1 MERKSWQKK
10 LNVDKWKKKNEKKKF
25 SLLSSNQC
33 KWNICCLVCLFSLR
47 VFSFLSKFFL
57 FGRSRSGRRK
67 EAKEA
72 KEAKKGGK
80 GFNERARR
88 RKKKCW
94 IYYSHVLL
102 YFCYSSVLIPG
113 VCYVVVMAY
122 DYDPW
127 SLRSKLIWQ
136 WYVCMYVCINW
147 TLIEQIVNYFSK
159 KNSELITNKN

>member
-1 MERKSWQKK
+1 MQMKYM
-10 LNVDKWKKKNEKKKF
+10 
-25 SLLSSNQC
+25 LS
-33 KWNICCLVCLFSLR
+33 CLFVLFKG
-47 VFSFLSKFFL
+47 FSFLSKFFL
-57 FGRSRSGRRK
+57 FGRSRSGRR
-67 EAKEA
+67 KEA

-113 VCYVVVMAY
+113 ICYVVVMAY
-122 DYDPW
+122 DYVPW

-147 TLIEQIVNYFSK
+147 TLIELIVNCFFK

>member
-1 MERKSWQKK
+1 MQMKYM
-10 LNVDKWKKKNEKKKF
+10 
-25 SLLSSNQC
+25 LS
-33 KWNICCLVCLFSLR
+33 CLFVLFKG
-47 VFSFLSKFFL
+47 FSFLSKFFL
-57 FGRSRSGRRK
+57 FGRSRSGRR
-67 EAKEA
+67 KEA

-102 YFCYSSVLIPG
+102 YFYYSSVLIPG
-113 VCYVVVMAY
+113 ICYVVVMAY
-122 DYDPW
+122 DYVPW

>member
-1 MERKSWQKK
+1 MQMKYM
-10 LNVDKWKKKNEKKKF
+10 
-25 SLLSSNQC
+25 LS
-33 KWNICCLVCLFSLR
+33 CLFVLFKG
-47 VFSFLSKFFL
+47 FSFLSKFFL
-57 FGRSRSGRRK
+57 FGRSRSGRR
-67 EAKEA
+67 KEA

-102 YFCYSSVLIPG
+102 YFCYSSVLISG
-113 VCYVVVMAY
+113 ICYVVVMAY
-122 DYDPW
+122 DYVPW

>member
-1 MERKSWQKK
+1 MQMKYM
-10 LNVDKWKKKNEKKKF
+10 
-25 SLLSSNQC
+25 LS
-33 KWNICCLVCLFSLR
+33 CLFVLFKG
-47 VFSFLSKFFL
+47 FSFLSKFFL
-57 FGRSRSGRRK
+57 FGRSRSGRR
-67 EAKEA
+67 KEA

-113 VCYVVVMAY
+113 ICYVVVMAY

>member
-1 MERKSWQKK
+1 MQMKYM
-10 LNVDKWKKKNEKKKF
+10 
-25 SLLSSNQC
+25 LS
-33 KWNICCLVCLFSLR
+33 CLFVLFKG
-47 VFSFLSKFFL
+47 FSFLSKFFL
-57 FGRSRSGRRK
+57 FGRSRSGRR
-67 EAKEA
+67 KEA

-113 VCYVVVMAY
+113 ICYVVVMAY
-122 DYDPW
+122 DYVPW

>member
-1 MERKSWQKK
+1 MQMKYM
-10 LNVDKWKKKNEKKKF
+10 
-25 SLLSSNQC
+25 LS
-33 KWNICCLVCLFSLR
+33 CLFVLFKG
-47 VFSFLSKFFL
+47 FSFLSKFFL
-57 FGRSRSGRRK
+57 FGRSRSGRR
-67 EAKEA
+67 KEA

-94 IYYSHVLL
+94 IYYSPVLL

-113 VCYVVVMAY
+113 ICYVVVMAY
-122 DYDPW
+122 DYVPW

>member
-1 MERKSWQKK
+1 MQMKYM
-10 LNVDKWKKKNEKKKF
+10 
-25 SLLSSNQC
+25 LS
-33 KWNICCLVCLFSLR
+33 CLFVLFKG
-47 VFSFLSKFFL
+47 FSFLSKFFL
-57 FGRSRSGRRK
+57 FGRSRSGRR
-67 EAKEA
+67 KEA

>member
-1 MERKSWQKK
+1 MQMKYM
-10 LNVDKWKKKNEKKKF
+10 
-25 SLLSSNQC
+25 LS
-33 KWNICCLVCLFSLR
+33 CLFVLFKG
-47 VFSFLSKFFL
+47 FSFLSKFFL
-57 FGRSRSGRRK
+57 FGRSRSGRR
-67 EAKEA
+67 KEA

-122 DYDPW
+122 DYVPW